1 MTVYLMIFL
10 PKIPYIHRIYM
21 VLANPTLK
29 AKQSLLPVKQILI
42 LKYYCIRLLLR
53 RMYYKDMS
61 ILFLFKQ
68 LHNL

>member
-1 MTVYLMIFL
+1 
-10 PKIPYIHRIYM
+10 M